1 MAHVLGR
8 GGGRGPAL
16 PGPPRVE
23 AQQVR
28 VQNLGQAE
36 GQGEQQGQPGSS
48 SASQRAGT
56 SKTLIRQWKQCDQF
70 NL

>member
-8 GGGRGPAL
+8 GSGRGPAL

-48 SASQRAGT
+48 PSS
-56 SKTLIRQWKQCDQF
+56 
-70 NL
+70 